1 MKSKDNKNIIS
12 AVEQVAVP
20 LAEGMGYRVWDVEFV
35 KEGADKYLR
44 ITLDNDEG
52 ITIEDCE
59 KFHRAIDPVLDEV
72 DPINEPYILEVSS
85 PGLERELCKDSHIE
99 ACIGMLR
106 STVQSSLSENCVALI
121 RIEEYALPPRQ
132 VRLSLKRKRLQR
144 CRQYTISML
153 KTEIIKL
160 YI

>member
-99 ACIGMLR
+99 ACIGQKVEIRLYAPVDGAKQFIGELR
-106 STVQSSLSENCVALI
+106 GFDPDRRICITTPTGEIVFEKEKIAKMSTVYDFDAEN
-121 RIEEYALPPRQ
+121 
-132 VRLSLKRKRLQR
+132 
-144 CRQYTISML
+144 
-153 KTEIIKL
+153 
-160 YI
+160 